1 MIGTELLRGQGLGN
15 QLFCYVTARAIAK
28 ERGVPFG
35 TAGAETLVH
44 NIHDD
49 SGMYFMDLD
58 LGEIIPPEQISSFA
72 RFDDDDTRI
81 YIGTSAH
88 DLTHGAYISGA
99 KESIHEVAD
108 NTLLYGN
115 LQDESYFASCRDE
128 IGEWLKVKPEYD
140 THEYTADDLCVIHL
154 RCGDYMSEPNL
165 FLGRRYWRNGVKNM
179 RRINPA
185 MRFVVITDEPESAKK
200 ILPEFP
206 AISNDI
212 GTDYAII
219 KNARYL
225 LLANSSFAVFPAM
238 TSKELKYAIAPKY
251 WARHNVSDGY
261 WASEQN
267 IYSFLHYQDRDGR
280 IFTPEDCRAE
290 LAEYK
295 KHSRRYARRGIR
307 PTGAALAL
315 QVLRSKAAY
324 YGYYFIRACRSLIR
338 RTGLV
343 KAWR

>member
-1 MIGTELLRGQGLGN
+1 MGN

-28 ERGVPFG
+28 ERGCSFG
-35 TAGAETLVH
+35 TAGADTLVH
-44 NIHDD
+44 NIHDN

-58 LGEIIPPEQISSFA
+58 LGEIIADSDIGRYQ

-81 YIGTSAH
+81 YNGSSWH
-88 DLTHGAYISGA
+88 DIHHGAYVSGA

-108 NTLLYGN
+108 DTLLYGN
-115 LQDESYFASCRDE
+115 LQDESYFSRYADE

-140 THEYTADDLCVIHL
+140 THQYTADDLCIIHL
-154 RCGDYMSEPNL
+154 RCGDYMNEPGL
-165 FLGRRYWRNGVKNM
+165 FLSRRYWMNGVKNM
-179 RRINPA
+179 RSVNPD
-185 MRFVVITDEPESAKK
+185 MRFLVITDEVENAKK
-200 ILPEFP
+200 ILPEFE
-206 AISNDI
+206 AVTNDI

-238 TSKELKYAIAPKY
+238 TNKELKLAIAPKY

-267 IYSFLHYQDRDGR
+267 IYSFLTYQDRKGKL
-280 IFTPEDCRAE
+280 FSAEECRKE

-295 KHSRRYARRGIR
+295 SRSRRYKKRNTKPTGVTLLLMNLESRAMILSYYGVRAIRSLARRM
-307 PTGAALAL
+307 
-315 QVLRSKAAY
+315 
-324 YGYYFIRACRSLIR
+324 
-338 RTGLV
+338 GLV
-343 KAWR
+343 RSWRAEGS